1 MLFLG
6 KIWCFFIFIDLKL
19 AKFLSYYSS
28 FKNYFF
34 MAHERLD
41 KLDLKIL
48 AILQEDA
55 TQSIGQLAETVGLST
70 TPCWKR
76 IQKLEATGMI
86 RKRVALLNA
95 PGLGLGLTA
104 FISIKTNQ
112 HKIEWFDSFHRV
124 VSAIPEVVE
133 IYRVTGNTDYL
144 LKVVLSS
151 MEDYDRVYKIL
162 IKGVDLADVSSM
174 FAMEQIKYTTA
185 LPLVQI
191 RRD

>member
-1 MLFLG
+1 MSE
-6 KIWCFFIFIDLKL
+6 D
-19 AKFLSYYSS
+19 
-28 FKNYFF
+28 
-34 MAHERLD
+34 RLD

-48 AILQEDA
+48 SILQEDA
-55 TQSIGQLAETVGLST
+55 TQSISQLAESVGLST

-76 IQKLEATGMI
+76 IQKLEASGLI

-95 PGLGLGLTA
+95 AQLGLGLTA

-151 MEDYDRVYKIL
+151 MDDYDRVYKIL
-162 IKGVDLADVSSM
+162 IKGIDLADVSSM

-185 LPLVQI
+185 LPLVQN
-191 RRD
+191 RRGPAS

>member
-1 MLFLG
+1 MSE
-6 KIWCFFIFIDLKL
+6 D
-19 AKFLSYYSS
+19 
-28 FKNYFF
+28 
-34 MAHERLD
+34 RLD

-48 AILQEDA
+48 SILQEDA
-55 TQSIGQLAETVGLST
+55 TQSISQLAESVGLST

-76 IQKLEATGMI
+76 IQKLEAAGII

-95 PGLGLGLTA
+95 PELGLGLTA

-191 RRD
+191 KRD

>member
-1 MLFLG
+1 MLNER
-6 KIWCFFIFIDLKL
+6 ID
-19 AKFLSYYSS
+19 
-28 FKNYFF
+28 
-34 MAHERLD
+34 R
-41 KLDLKIL
+41 LDLKIL
-48 AILQEDA
+48 SILQEDA
-55 TQSIGQLAETVGLST
+55 TQSVGQLAETVGLST

-76 IQKLEATGMI
+76 IQKLETAGVI
-86 RKRVALLNA
+86 RKRVALLSA
-95 PGLGLGLTA
+95 PQLGLGLTA

-191 RRD
+191 KRD